1 MSTTA
6 TSAVSLPTKAVISQF
21 EANTTYAIFAVTDA
35 NKAHHVKAIKMVPSM
50 AIVVDSAGDII
61 QISFPLAMSEMPTV
75 KPAIDA
81 ITAAGMDPASAHPS
95 GDFDAAGAAAAA
107 LTTAKAYTDA
117 ALLGQTM
124 AWTKYTKTFTN
135 LSAAA
140 LTNDI
145 ELFQL
150 AAKEMIHAVLIKAS
164 TAFSGGTIA
173 TYTVSVGPT
182 GTLAKYGIALDVKQ
196 ATGATVFGMNLLPG
210 IESFSGA
217 TSIRIAAISTIA
229 NLNAATAG
237 SVDVWVLKST
247 LP

>member
-1 MSTTA
+1 MRSTNTTPPTALGTASTKDTGFFATAAQGTEADTALQSAGAFATAAQGAKADTALQNAAAFATASQGTKADSALQDGSVFA
-6 TSAVSLPTKAVISQF
+6 TSAQGAKA
-21 EANTTYAIFAVTDA
+21 
-35 NKAHHVKAIKMVPSM
+35 
-50 AIVVDSAGDII
+50 DSAL
-61 QISFPLAMSEMPTV
+61 QT
-75 KPAIDA
+75 
-81 ITAAGMDPASAHPS
+81 
-95 GDFDAAGAAAAA
+95 
-107 LTTAKAYTDA
+107 
-117 ALLGQTM
+117 QTM
-124 AWTKYTKTFTN
+124 TWTKYTKTFTN

-237 SVDVWVLKST
+237 SVDVFVLKST